1 MVVADNDLH
10 EVYKWLCN
18 KLGLEVAQTV
28 TVAVVDENKNIV
40 AAISYYKDGPT
51 CLISAAAENGSWCTP
66 RTLSELLR
74 IPFEM
79 LVCKVARFEISH
91 KNERANRFCKGIGCV
106 KEGLLRYAHHDGT
119 HKVVWS
125 LTKKELVK
133 KKWYRKNFIRS
144 NYGKQRP

>member
-10 EVYKWLCN
+10 EVYKWLCE
-18 KLGLEVAQTV
+18 KLGFDVAQTA
-28 TVAVVDENKNIV
+28 TVAVTEGNKII

-51 CLISAAAENGSWCTP
+51 CLLTAAAENGSWCKP
-66 RTLSELLR
+66 GTLSELLR

-79 LVCKVARFEISH
+79 LGCKVVRFETSH
-91 KNERANRFCKGIGCV
+91 KNEKANRFCKGIGCV

-125 LTKKELVK
+125 LTKKELVQ
-133 KKWYRKNFIRS
+133 KKWYRKKL
-144 NYGKQRP
+144 YKE